1 MRTLLA
7 GLVAAGLVV
16 VALAADDEAV
26 KKEKQSLQGKWTIV
40 AVDHDGKAVDMW
52 KDGVRVFEGDSYTLT
67 TKGGESF
74 KGTFALDPAKV
85 PKAIDF
91 MPAGGQ
97 YKGKT
102 LRGIYEIDG
111 DMLKVCFDLQGKKR
125 PMEFKSAPGSQTFV
139 NVHKRVKK

>member
-1 MRTLLA
+1 MRALLA
-7 GLVAAGLVV
+7 AVVATGLAVAAF
-16 VALAADDEAV
+16 AADDDAV
-26 KKEKQSLQGKWTIV
+26 RKEKQSLQGKWTIV
-40 AVDHDGKAVDMW
+40 SVDRDGKEVNMW
-52 KDGVRVFEGDSYTLT
+52 KDGLRLFEGDKYTLT

-91 MPAGGQ
+91 MPGGGQ

-111 DMLKVCFDLQGKKR
+111 DMLKICFAEPDKERPTEFSSKANSGWTLAVQKKQ
-125 PMEFKSAPGSQTFV
+125 K
-139 NVHKRVKK
+139 

>member
-1 MRTLLA
+1 MRALLA
-7 GLVAAGLVV
+7 VLVATGLAVA
-16 VALAADDEAV
+16 ALAGADDDAV

-40 AVDHDGKAVDMW
+40 SVDRDGKAVDMW
-52 KDGVRVFEGDSYTLT
+52 KDGVRLIEGDNYTLT
-67 TKGGESF
+67 TKGGDSF

-91 MPAGGQ
+91 SPAGGQ

-111 DMLKVCFDLQGKKR
+111 DMLKICFAEPDKERPTEFSSKAGSGWTLATHKKQ
-125 PMEFKSAPGSQTFV
+125 K
-139 NVHKRVKK
+139 